1 MHSPSL
7 TTLLPFVLCALIA
20 CPCWADEN
28 KKLKLKNFFSAAQYD
43 VQCFELVGDPKTNA
57 IALRLQAWQ
66 QANFEVLKELVKE
79 NVGRALPYHETMTAH
94 GITAED
100 YADFIKN
107 SKMALQVRDVG
118 EPLSYAVV
126 IEGDR
131 VRFVPKAGEGAYDDL
146 DSESVH
152 HAVNV
157 LLTSSRFDL
166 TNTKLELLDA
176 DIGEANWKTG
186 ESDLLGP
193 FRGFEWRLEDERL
206 LDFEDLPEG
215 EMVANAIVVF
225 YYSAKQRKTYGKYQ
239 VASADRDGVH
249 ISARADF
256 WLSVRPSSQ

>member
-1 MHSPSL
+1 MHSPGL
-7 TTLLPFVLCALIA
+7 ATLLPFVLSALIA
-20 CPCWADEN
+20 CPCSADED
-28 KKLKLKNFFSAAQYD
+28 KKLRLKNFFSAAQYD
-43 VQCFELVGDPKTNA
+43 VQCFDLVGDPKTNA
-57 IALRLQAWQ
+57 LAVRFQAWLQA
-66 QANFEVLKELVKE
+66 NLEVFKELAKE
-79 NVGRALPYHETMTAH
+79 NEGRPLPYHETMAAH

-107 SKMALQVRDVG
+107 SKKALRVQNLG

-131 VRFVPKAGEGAYDDL
+131 VRFVPKGGEGAYDDL
-146 DSESVH
+146 DPDSIQ

-176 DIGEANWKTG
+176 DIGEATWKTG

-193 FRGFEWRLEDERL
+193 FRGFEWRLEDERI
-206 LDFEDLPEG
+206 LDFKDLPEG
-215 EMVANAIVVF
+215 EMAANANVVL
-225 YYSAKQRKTYGKYQ
+225 YYSAKQRKTYGKYS
-239 VASADRDGVH
+239 VASADRDG
-249 ISARADF
+249 IQLSAQTNF